1 MVLSTA
7 ILTTLNLLK
16 TETMT
21 TTKSPGRKP
30 KGTETRKAV
39 TFRLQPS
46 TIENIKKMAA
56 ENGVSQSDFIEKIA
70 EVAQLSHKNKDE
82 IL

>member
-1 MVLSTA
+1 MTN
-7 ILTTLNLLK
+7 TTSK
-16 TETMT
+16 
-21 TTKSPGRKP
+21 GRRP
-30 KGTETRKAV
+30 KGKETRKPV

-56 ENGVSQSDFIEKIA
+56 ENGMSQSDFIEKIA